1 MFRRSVGPFVAALSV
16 VALLTAAQ
24 PALAGYV
31 TWLVYPFDIGKAQ
44 SLPWGDD
51 WSRGRADYNLAN
63 LIPDT
68 DALLTPSTPIVV
80 RLETLRRAV
89 IYASRDRQ
97 IAESLLLT
105 FAKRARGA
113 DPSGNPGALAF
124 LDAAFVTDALWQ
136 VGQHDNPPF
145 TELSRQVHGL
155 VAGAGGYALV
165 QRGLALHPDDP
176 AYEFAAALIAGVAHL
191 GSPEFIAHARK
202 AIAGSSRDA
211 LIARNLDRIYAD
223 QITRFQAVVR

>member
-1 MFRRSVGPFVAALSV
+1 MLRRSVGPFVAALSII
-16 VALLTAAQ
+16 ALLTGAQ

-31 TWLVYPFDIGKAQ
+31 TWLVYRFDIGKAQ

-51 WSRGRADYNLAN
+51 WSRGRAAYNLTN

-97 IAESLLLT
+97 IAERLLLT
-105 FAKRARGA
+105 FTERARVA
-113 DPSGNPGALAF
+113 EQSERPDALAF

-136 VGQHDNPPF
+136 IGQHYNPPF

-155 VAGAGGYALV
+155 VADAGGYALV
-165 QRGLALHPDDP
+165 QRGLALHPDDQ
-176 AYEFAAALIAGVAHL
+176 AYEFAAALIAGVAQL
-191 GSPEFIAHARK
+191 GSPEFTAHARK

-223 QITRFQAVVR
+223 ELGR